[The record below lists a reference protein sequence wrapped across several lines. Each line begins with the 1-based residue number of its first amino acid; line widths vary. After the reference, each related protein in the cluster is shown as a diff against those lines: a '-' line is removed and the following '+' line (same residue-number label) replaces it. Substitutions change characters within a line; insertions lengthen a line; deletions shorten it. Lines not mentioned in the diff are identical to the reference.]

1 MANPSLPFTLL
12 LITLCAHFIAIEGAT
27 FEIRNQCSFTVWAAA
42 SPGGGRR
49 LDPGQSWPID
59 VPTGTTMAR
68 IWGRTNCNFDSG
80 SSGSCETGDCN
91 GLLECQ
97 GWGKPPR
104 TLAEYALKDLDFYDI
119 SLIEGFNLPM
129 VFTPTAGNGDLCR
142 ALTCNADI
150 NGQCPTQLQVPGG
163 CQGPC
168 TVFQTDQYCC
178 PGPAAQ
184 TCGPTDYSQF
194 FKDRCPDAYS
204 YPKDD
209 ASAGKFACPSGTNY
223 RVTFC
228 P

>member
-1 MANPSLPFTLL
+1 MASSSARVGENPP
-12 LITLCAHFIAIEGAT
+12 A
-27 FEIRNQCSFTVWAAA
+27 
-42 SPGGGRR
+42 
-49 LDPGQSWPID
+49 
-59 VPTGTTMAR
+59 
-68 IWGRTNCNFDSG
+68 
-80 SSGSCETGDCN
+80 
-91 GLLECQ
+91 
-97 GWGKPPR
+97 